1 MNNSTYADERQKNL
15 YKKFPSTHF
24 LSNPT
29 HVHNTLLWSTFLRR
43 NLNRVATDYLGI
55 KLHIYQQLILYL
67 MGISQ
72 LIVIVASRAAAKSFI
87 IALYACCKA
96 IIKPNSRIV
105 LGSATRGQSKLIISE
120 KIKNELM
127 NMSPALRKEI
137 RDIKDSA
144 NESVVYFKNGSTIK
158 VFTANQ
164 FARGL
169 RSTDAVREEFRQIDK
184 EVDDSV
190 ISPFQTIRQ
199 APYMIDPYYSSI
211 EELKEDPVD
220 IYISSS
226 WFDVDNTNGGVH
238 WMWNLVD
245 QAYTDMLDGGRSA
258 MLAFD
263 ESITLKHNIRTQRQM
278 QQEKKKQDPITWK
291 IEFLN
296 LRVKDSESAFF
307 TYSMLTENQRL
318 KQVFYPR
325 KNEDVRCGK
334 KNKYSIHKQDGEIRI
349 VSCDI
354 AFVAGKQNDNSI
366 YTCIRAIPET
376 MTYESENS
384 DAIEVKQGFRRQYCY
399 IESNQIGDT
408 TQQAIRIRQ
417 LYEDFD
423 ADYIVLDCRNG
434 GLQILYS
441 LGKTL
446 YDEQRGLEYSPFKCM
461 NNSTYA
467 DAIKTKSAKEVIFAI
482 NATQQLN
489 SDMAYAF
496 RRCLIEKKIDLLISY
511 NEAKEELLKD
521 NKEYMSALYGD
532 QNIDTSFF
540 EIPFIE
546 TQLFINECA
555 ELVYEKAQQT
565 GIIKISEKGSNRKD
579 RYSSGSMGNYFLDI
593 LEVDLFQ
600 QQKKVVSN
608 ISSLTSLARKP
619 QLYSHR

>member
-1 MNNSTYADERQKNL
+1 MNNYADERQKNL

-24 LSNPT
+24 LSNPN
-29 HVHNTLLWSTFLRR
+29 HVHNTLLWCTFLRR
-43 NLNRVATDYLGI
+43 NLHRVATDYLGI

-96 IIKPNSRIV
+96 IVKPNSRIV

-184 EVDDSV
+184 EIDDSV

-211 EELKEDPVD
+211 EDLKEDPID

-226 WFDVDNTNGGVH
+226 WFDDGH
-238 WMWNLVD
+238 WMWDIVD
-245 QAYTDMLDGGRSA
+245 LAYKDMLDGGRSA

-278 QQEKKKQDPITWK
+278 QQEKKKQDPITWQ

-296 LRVKDSESAFF
+296 LKIRNNASAFF
-307 TYSMLTENQRL
+307 TYSMLTDSQVLR
-318 KQVFYPR
+318 QVFYPR
-325 KNEDVRCGK
+325 SHKDVKFHK
-334 KNKYSIHKQDGEIRI
+334 KNKYAIPKQDGEIRAI
-349 VSCDI
+349 SCDI
-354 AFVAGKQNDNSI
+354 AFVEGKQNDNSI
-366 YTCIRAIPET
+366 YTCISGIPESL
-376 MTYESENS
+376 TYETENS
-384 DAIEVKQGFRRQYCY
+384 EIEVKQGYKRQYSY

-408 TQQAIRIRQ
+408 TKQAIRIRQ
-417 LYEDFD
+417 LYEDYE
-423 ADYIVLDCRNG
+423 ADFIILDCRNG
-434 GLQILYS
+434 GLQILYT

-446 YDEQRGLEYSPFKCM
+446 YDEERGIEYPPLKCM
-461 NNSTYA
+461 NNDTYA
-467 DAIKTKSAKEVIFAI
+467 DVVKNPNAPAVIFAI

-489 SDMAYAF
+489 SDIAYSF
-496 RRCLIEKKIDLLISY
+496 RRSLLEHRMELLVNY
-511 NEAKEELLKD
+511 NTAKEEILND
-521 NKEYMSALYGD
+521 NKDYLDEFDIDLQLEY
-532 QNIDTSFF
+532 
-540 EIPFIE
+540 EKPFLE
-546 TQLFINECA
+546 TQAMISECA
-555 ELVYEKAQQT
+555 ELLYEKSPQT
-565 GIIKISEKGSNRKD
+565 GVVKIYEQGSNRKD
-579 RYSSGSMGNYFLDI
+579 RYTSCSYGSYFFDQLELDLLGSSSDYDFVTICN
-593 LEVDLFQ
+593 
-600 QQKKVVSN
+600 
-608 ISSLTSLARKP
+608 
-619 QLYSHR
+619 

>member
-1 MNNSTYADERQKNL
+1 MNNPYADERQKSL

-29 HVHNTLLWSTFLRR
+29 NVHNTFLWSTFFRR
-43 NLNRVATDYLGI
+43 NLHRLAIDYLGI
-55 KLHIYQQLILYL
+55 KLHLYQQLILYL

-72 LIVIVASRAAAKSFI
+72 LIVIVACRAAAKSFI

-96 IIKPNSRIV
+96 IVKPGSKIV

-127 NMSPALRKEI
+127 NMSPALCKEI

-144 NESVVYFKNGSTIK
+144 NESIVYFKNGSTIK
-158 VFTANQ
+158 VFTANE

-184 EVDDSV
+184 NIDDSV

-211 EELKEDPVD
+211 EELKEDPID

-226 WFDVDNTNGGVH
+226 WFDDGH
-238 WMWNLVD
+238 WMWNIVD
-245 QAYTDMLDGGRSA
+245 QAYQDMLDDGTSA

-296 LRVKDSESAFF
+296 LKIRNNSSAFF
-307 TYSMLTENQRL
+307 TYSMLTDNQVL

-325 KNEDVRCGK
+325 NHKDVKFHKR
-334 KNKYSIHKQDGEIRI
+334 NKYTIPKQDGEIRVI
-349 VSCDI
+349 SCDI
-354 AFVAGKQNDNSI
+354 AFVEGKKNDNSV
-366 YTCIRAIPET
+366 YSCIRGLPESL
-376 MTYESENS
+376 TYETENS
-384 DAIEVKQGFRRQYCY
+384 EIEVKQGYKRQYPY

-408 TQQAIRIRQ
+408 TKQAIRIRQ
-417 LYEDFD
+417 LYEDYE
-423 ADYIVLDCRNG
+423 ADYIVLDTRNG
-434 GLQILYS
+434 GLQVLYA

-446 YDEQRGLEYSPFKCM
+446 YDEERGVEYQPIKCM
-461 NNSTYA
+461 NNDTYA
-467 DAIKTKSAKEVIFAI
+467 DVVKNPNAPSVIFAI

-489 SDMAYAF
+489 SDIAYSF
-496 RRCLIEKKIDLLISY
+496 RRSLIEHRMELLVNY
-511 NEAKEELLKD
+511 NTAKEEILNENKD
-521 NKEYMSALYGD
+521 YID
-532 QNIDTSFF
+532 QFDIDLQLEF
-540 EIPFIE
+540 EKPFLE
-546 TQLFINECA
+546 TQAMISECA
-555 ELVYEKAQQT
+555 ELLYEKSPQT
-565 GIIKISEKGSNRKD
+565 GVVKIYEQGNNRKD
-579 RYSSGSMGNYFLDI
+579 RYTSCSYGSYFFDQLELDLLGNDSDFDFVTL
-593 LEVDLFQ
+593 V
-600 QQKKVVSN
+600 N
-608 ISSLTSLARKP
+608 
-619 QLYSHR
+619 